1 MRDGPGAG
9 RLGRGHR
16 HLGIDDDA
24 VERHRDPDAPT
35 AASTVGNST
44 GDIGTG
50 TYTILTQIAADTL
63 GLPMDAVTTKL
74 GDTRLPEAPVAGGSW
89 TAASSGTAVMK
100 ACRNVGEQVFKLA
113 RAMENSPLAN
123 VDVDRAVFADG
134 RIAVAGDPGRSVSLV
149 EVLQA
154 ARIDKVEAV
163 EQAGP
168 DKDFNQK
175 YEAYTHS
182 AIFVEVK
189 VDEELGQ
196 VRVTRVV
203 SAIAAGKILN
213 PKTARSQIL
222 GGVVMG
228 IGSALEE
235 ESMLDHRI
243 GRFMNHNL
251 GEYHVPVNADIYD
264 IDVIFVDEEDK
275 AQPAGREGPGR
286 DRHRRRG
293 GGDHQRRLPRHRKA
307 GARPA
312 DHYRQVAVRHACFTG
327 NIDDLA
333 RIRSKASRRARS
345 AAAPLHRGPA
355 RIARSIRTPSHAAT
369 RSRTA

>member
-1 MRDGPGAG
+1 MRDGRELVGWGVATGIWESMMMQSSAIATLTPDG
-9 RLGRGHR
+9 RL
-16 HLGIDDDA
+16 
-24 VERHRDPDAPT
+24 
-35 AASTVGNST
+35 TVGNST

-100 ACRNVGEQVFKLA
+100 ACRNVGAQVFKLA

-123 VDVDRAVFADG
+123 VDFDRAVFADG
-134 RIAVAGDPGRSVSLV
+134 RIAVAGDPGRSVALV
-149 EVLQA
+149 DVLQA
-154 ARIDKVEAV
+154 AGVDKVEAV
-163 EQAGP
+163 EEAGP

-182 AIFVEVK
+182 AIFAEVK

-196 VRVTRVV
+196 VRVTRIV
-203 SAIAAGKILN
+203 SAIAAGKVLN

-251 GEYHVPVNADIYD
+251 GEYHVPVHADIYD
-264 IDVIFVDEEDK
+264 IDVIFVEEEDK
-275 AQPAGREGPGR
+275 ANPLGVKGLGEIGIVG
-286 DRHRRRG
+286 
-293 GGDHQRRLPRHRKA
+293 
-307 GARPA
+307 
-312 DHYRQVAVRHACFTG
+312 T
-327 NIDDLA
+327 
-333 RIRSKASRRARS
+333 
-345 AAAPLHRGPA
+345 AAA
-355 RIARSIRTPSHAAT
+355 IANAVFHAT
-369 RSRTA
+369 GRRVRDLPITVDKLL